1 MILLSLTSE
10 QNRLPCH
17 NQRQLMRNTLTAEWL
32 VNGLRVVSQWC
43 WLRFGVKS
51 ARAHGTVR
59 ALDVVKLG
67 KVMTSRMRASR
78 DLQGTIDLQS

>member
-1 MILLSLTSE
+1 M
-10 QNRLPCH
+10 
-17 NQRQLMRNTLTAEWL
+17 
-32 VNGLRVVSQWC
+32 
-43 WLRFGVKS
+43 KS

-78 DLQGTIDLQS
+78 DLQGTIDLQSKATFRHKTVLPLLLHSSLVRQSHSF